1 MPKSQK
7 IINTTEPE
15 ISGDGIE
22 YSNANN
28 VQSGSG
34 NAASAAELA
43 LALEASQKRV
53 AQLERECDEAARRNS
68 GDSQMGELIKV
79 LTAYIPKQPV
89 EQVIVNPENLNRTT
103 DFQNQKATV
112 DGRSLMEAQQ
122 TLMEFR
128 NEEKRPISIS
138 KTIANFVGANLVVTV
153 NGVRVSIPCD
163 GKTYFINKSHW
174 EHARERLAKLDLL
187 NSNTEPQIVVMGD

>member
-1 MPKSQK
+1 MPTKSQK
-7 IINTTEPE
+7 PINNTTEPE
-15 ISGDGIE
+15 ISGAGID
-22 YSNANN
+22 YSNADL
-28 VQSGSG
+28 QRGSG
-34 NAASAAELA
+34 TPASPAELA
-43 LALEASQKRV
+43 LALEASQKRI
-53 AQLERECDEAARRNS
+53 AALEREVQQRNS
-68 GDSQMGELIKV
+68 GDSQISELV
-79 LTAYIPKQPV
+79 QALTAYLPKQPTP
-89 EQVIVNPENLNRTT
+89 QAAPNPENVNRTT

-128 NEEKRPISIS
+128 SEEKRPISIS
-138 KTIANFVGANLVVTV
+138 KSIANFVGANLVVTI

-163 GKTYFINKSHW
+163 GKTYYINKSHW

>member
-7 IINTTEPE
+7 NINTTEPE
-15 ISGDGIE
+15 ISGAGIE
-22 YSNANN
+22 YSNANEN
-28 VQSGSG
+28 QSGG
-34 NAASAAELA
+34 GRAASAAELA

-53 AQLERECDEAARRNS
+53 AQLEREREAAAQRNS
-68 GDSQMGELIKV
+68 VDSQMGELIKV
-79 LTAYIPKQPV
+79 LTAYIPKPNV
-89 EQVIVNPENLNRTT
+89 EAPNPENINRTT

-128 NEEKRPISIS
+128 NEEKYPISIS
-138 KTIANFVGANLVVTV
+138 KAIANFVGANLVITV

-163 GKTYFINKSHW
+163 GKTYYINKSHW

>member
-1 MPKSQK
+1 MPAKSQK
-7 IINTTEPE
+7 NLNTTEPE
-15 ISGDGIE
+15 ISGAGMDC
-22 YSNANN
+22 SSANP
-28 VQSGSG
+28 GG
-34 NAASAAELA
+34 GKPLASSAELA
-43 LALEASQKRV
+43 LALEATQKRI
-53 AQLERECDEAARRNS
+53 AQLEREAAQRAS
-68 GDSQMGELIKV
+68 GDSQIGALV
-79 LTAYIPKQPV
+79 NALTAYLPKESPKPA
-89 EQVIVNPENLNRTT
+89 EANPENINRTT

-128 NEEKRPISIS
+128 NEDKRPISIS
-138 KTIANFVGANLVVTV
+138 KSIAAYVGANLVITI

-163 GKTYFINKSHW
+163 GKTYYINKSHW

>member
-1 MPKSQK
+1 MPTKSQK
-7 IINTTEPE
+7 TNVTTEPE
-15 ISGDGIE
+15 TGGAGLE

-28 VQSGSG
+28 IQSGSG
-34 NAASAAELA
+34 NPASAAELA
-43 LALEASQKRV
+43 LALEYSQKRV
-53 AQLERECDEAARRNS
+53 AELERDAALRKS
-68 GDSQMGELIKV
+68 GESQIGELAKV
-79 LTAYIPKQPV
+79 LAQYLPKQPA
-89 EQVIVNPENLNRTT
+89 EQVNANPENINRTT
-103 DFQNQKATV
+103 DFQNQRAAV

-128 NEEKRPISIS
+128 NEEKKPISIS
-138 KTIANFVGANLVVTV
+138 KSTAAFVGANLVITV

>member
-1 MPKSQK
+1 MPAKSQK
-7 IINTTEPE
+7 PINTTEPE
-15 ISGDGIE
+15 IGGAGVE
-22 YSNANN
+22 YSGANSA
-28 VQSGSG
+28 QSRGSK
-34 NAASAAELA
+34 AASAAELA
-43 LALEASQKRV
+43 LALEASQKHA
-53 AQLERECDEAARRNS
+53 AQLERELAQRNS
-68 GDSQMGELIKV
+68 GDSQMGELIKA
-79 LTAYIPKQPV
+79 LTAYLPKQVP
-89 EQVIVNPENLNRTT
+89 QQDANPENINRTT

-138 KTIANFVGANLVVTV
+138 KAIANFVGANLVVTV

-163 GKTYFINKSHW
+163 GKTYYINKSHW

>member
-1 MPKSQK
+1 MPTKSQK
-7 IINTTEPE
+7 TNTTTEPE
-15 ISGDGIE
+15 IGGAGLE

-28 VQSGSG
+28 IQSGSG
-34 NAASAAELA
+34 ISASAAELA
-43 LALEASQKRV
+43 LALEYSQKRV
-53 AQLERECDEAARRNS
+53 AELERDAALRKS
-68 GDSQMGELIKV
+68 GDSQIGELAKI
-79 LTAYIPKQPV
+79 LAQYLPKQPA
-89 EQVIVNPENLNRTT
+89 EQVNVNPENINRTT
-103 DFQNQKATV
+103 DFQNQRATV

-138 KTIANFVGANLVVTV
+138 KSIAAFVGANLVITV

-163 GKTYFINKSHW
+163 GKTYYINKSHW

>member
-1 MPKSQK
+1 MPAKSQK
-7 IINTTEPE
+7 TNNTTEPE
-15 ISGDGIE
+15 IGGVGIE
-22 YSNANN
+22 YSNAENI
-28 VQSGSG
+28 QRGG
-34 NAASAAELA
+34 GTPASSAELA
-43 LALEASQKRV
+43 LALEESQKRV
-53 AQLERECDEAARRNS
+53 AQLEREAAQRNS
-68 GDSQMGELIKV
+68 GDSQMGALIAA
-79 LTAYIPKQPV
+79 LTAYLPKQPV
-89 EQVIVNPENLNRTT
+89 QQNIPNPENVNRTT
-103 DFQNQKATV
+103 DFQNQRATV

-138 KTIANFVGANLVVTV
+138 KSIANFVGANLVITI

-163 GKTYFINKSHW
+163 GKTYYINKSHW